1 MSDNTNTTNSAEV
14 ILEIQD
20 LCKSFGDHEVLK
32 GISTTIRK
40 GDVLA
45 LIGPSGCGKST
56 FLRSLNL
63 LEIPTSGHVLFEGTD
78 MTDKSVDI
86 NHVREKIGM
95 VFQQF
100 NLFPNMTIKENIMLA
115 PVKLNKMTREE
126 AEKKAMELL
135 KRIGLSDKADAY
147 PSQLSGGQKQR
158 VAFARALAPNPNL
171 LLLDE
176 PFAAIDAKVR
186 QELRS
191 WLKDMIERLGVTS
204 IFVTHDQS
212 EAIEVAD
219 EIIITNKGRI
229 EQIGSPID
237 IYQHPQTAFSA
248 SFFGQTTTLDD
259 YTKFKTF
266 DVVDNVD
273 RAVIRPEFVKVTKL
287 SETTAQ
293 KASVS
298 VGEVIKTSFRGDNIE
313 IAVKCDGGTVY
324 AYRGLDETPITVG
337 EKVNV
342 FLYRLFITK
351 GDEVQ
356 ILRNKS
362 LQEESVII

>member
-115 PVKLNKMTREE
+115 PVKLNKMTR

-158 VAFARALAPNPNL
+158 IAIVRSLAMNPDIIL
-171 LLLDE
+171 FDE
-176 PFAAIDAKVR
+176 P
-186 QELRS
+186 
-191 WLKDMIERLGVTS
+191 TS
-204 IFVTHDQS
+204 
-212 EAIEVAD
+212 A
-219 EIIITNKGRI
+219 
-229 EQIGSPID
+229 
-237 IYQHPQTAFSA
+237 
-248 SFFGQTTTLDD
+248 LD
-259 YTKFKTF
+259 
-266 DVVDNVD
+266 
-273 RAVIRPEFVKVTKL
+273 PEM
-287 SETTAQ
+287 
-293 KASVS
+293 
-298 VGEVIKTSFRGDNIE
+298 VGEVLSVMKELAEDGMTMVVVTHEMGFAREVANRVMFINDGVIQEENTPQE
-313 IAVKCDGGTVY
+313 IFEHPQSP
-324 AYRGLDETPITVG
+324 R
-337 EKVNV
+337 
-342 FLYRLFITK
+342 
-351 GDEVQ
+351 
-356 ILRNKS
+356 
-362 LQEESVII
+362 LQEFLSKVL

>member
-1 MSDNTNTTNSAEV
+1 MEESKMVLRTEDLVKKYGKRTVVSHVSIDVKQGEIVGLLGPNGAGKTTSFYMTVGLITPNEGR
-14 ILEIQD
+14 IFLDDLEITKFPVYKRAQTGIGYLAQEASVFRQMSVED
-20 LCKSFGDHEVLK
+20 NIAAVLEMTNKPKEYQKEKLESLIAEFRLQKVRKNK
-32 GISTTIRK
+32 G
-40 GDVLA
+40 
-45 LIGPSGCGKST
+45 
-56 FLRSLNL
+56 N
-63 LEIPTSGHVLFEGTD
+63 
-78 MTDKSVDI
+78 
-86 NHVREKIGM
+86 
-95 VFQQF
+95 
-100 NLFPNMTIKENIMLA
+100 
-115 PVKLNKMTREE
+115 
-126 AEKKAMELL
+126 
-135 KRIGLSDKADAY
+135 
-147 PSQLSGGQKQR
+147 QLSGGER
-158 VAFARALAPNPNL
+158 RRTEIARCLAIDPKFIM
-171 LLLDE
+171 LDE

-237 IYQHPQTAFSA
+237 IYQHPDTAFSA

>member
-1 MSDNTNTTNSAEV
+1 MTVFDNIAFG
-14 ILEIQD
+14 LKIQK
-20 LCKSFGDHEVLK
+20 KSKKFIKERVNELVK
-32 GISTTIRK
+32 
-40 GDVLA
+40 
-45 LIGPSGCGKST
+45 LIG
-56 FLRSLNL
+56 
-63 LEIPTSGHVLFEGTD
+63 LEGL
-78 MTDKSVDI
+78 
-86 NHVREKIGM
+86 EK
-95 VFQQF
+95 
-100 NLFPNMTIKENIMLA
+100 
-115 PVKLNKMTREE
+115 R
-126 AEKKAMELL
+126 
-135 KRIGLSDKADAY
+135 Y

-313 IAVKCDGGTVY
+313 IVVKCDGGTVY
-324 AYRGLDETPITVG
+324 AYRGLDDTPITVG

>member
-115 PVKLNKMTREE
+115 PVKLNKMTKEE

-158 VAFARALAPNPNL
+158 IAIVRSAL
-171 LLLDE
+171 D
-176 PFAAIDAKVR
+176 
-186 QELRS
+186 
-191 WLKDMIERLGVTS
+191 
-204 IFVTHDQS
+204 
-212 EAIEVAD
+212 
-219 EIIITNKGRI
+219 
-229 EQIGSPID
+229 
-237 IYQHPQTAFSA
+237 
-248 SFFGQTTTLDD
+248 
-259 YTKFKTF
+259 
-266 DVVDNVD
+266 
-273 RAVIRPEFVKVTKL
+273 PEM
-287 SETTAQ
+287 
-293 KASVS
+293 
-298 VGEVIKTSFRGDNIE
+298 VGEVLSVMKELAEDGMTMVVVTHEMGFAREVANRVMFINDGVIQEENTPQE
-313 IAVKCDGGTVY
+313 IFEHPQSP
-324 AYRGLDETPITVG
+324 R
-337 EKVNV
+337 
-342 FLYRLFITK
+342 
-351 GDEVQ
+351 
-356 ILRNKS
+356 
-362 LQEESVII
+362 LQEFLSKVL

>member
-115 PVKLNKMTREE
+115 PVKLNKMTKEE
-126 AEKKAMELL
+126 AKAMELL

-158 VAFARALAPNPNL
+158 IAIVRSLAMNPDIIL
-171 LLLDE
+171 FDE
-176 PFAAIDAKVR
+176 P
-186 QELRS
+186 
-191 WLKDMIERLGVTS
+191 TS
-204 IFVTHDQS
+204 
-212 EAIEVAD
+212 A
-219 EIIITNKGRI
+219 
-229 EQIGSPID
+229 
-237 IYQHPQTAFSA
+237 
-248 SFFGQTTTLDD
+248 LD
-259 YTKFKTF
+259 
-266 DVVDNVD
+266 
-273 RAVIRPEFVKVTKL
+273 PEM
-287 SETTAQ
+287 
-293 KASVS
+293 
-298 VGEVIKTSFRGDNIE
+298 VGEVLSVMKELAEDGMTMVVVTHEMGFAREVANRVMFINDGVIQEENTPQE
-313 IAVKCDGGTVY
+313 IFEHPQSP
-324 AYRGLDETPITVG
+324 R
-337 EKVNV
+337 
-342 FLYRLFITK
+342 
-351 GDEVQ
+351 
-356 ILRNKS
+356 
-362 LQEESVII
+362 LQEFLSKVL

>member
-1 MSDNTNTTNSAEV
+1 
-14 ILEIQD
+14 
-20 LCKSFGDHEVLK
+20 
-32 GISTTIRK
+32 
-40 GDVLA
+40 
-45 LIGPSGCGKST
+45 LIGLLGPSGSGKT
-56 FLRSLNL
+56 TILRMIAG
-63 LEIPTSGHVLFEGTD
+63 LENPDSGEIVIDGKVVNDIPASKRG
-78 MTDKSVDI
+78 
-86 NHVREKIGM
+86 IGF
-95 VFQQF
+95 VFQ
-100 NLFPNMTIKENIMLA
+100 NYALFRYMTVFDNIAFGLKIQKKSKKFIKERVNEL
-115 PVKLNKMTREE
+115 VKL
-126 AEKKAMELL
+126 
-135 KRIGLSDKADAY
+135 IGLEGLEKRY